1 MCMKGIRRL
10 GLKIAER
17 GSIVE
22 LYGLSNLTRSIR
34 TCEEMEDKRK
44 HVKTYR
50 SHRNVAEIEREFINA
65 V

>member
-1 MCMKGIRRL
+1 MYMKGIRRL

-22 LYGLSNLTRSIR
+22 LHGLSNL
-34 TCEEMEDKRK
+34 
-44 HVKTYR
+44 